1 MKGKKREEKKHKM
14 KILKKE
20 RKFKKIKKE
29 SPDNTLW
36 CLWVHLLLAIHC
48 WASSLPLRVVCFPSE
63 TALEKNKYKIS
74 SGCQLEIVFAL
85 EMGACVSFFWL

>member
-36 CLWVHLLLAIHC
+36 CL
-48 WASSLPLRVVCFPSE
+48 
-63 TALEKNKYKIS
+63 
-74 SGCQLEIVFAL
+74 
-85 EMGACVSFFWL
+85 